1 MAQRSARQ
9 DGAIG
14 HVEDIE
20 VDPQSW
26 AIADLV
32 VDTRDW
38 LPGSQVRIAP
48 GAIEHIDAQAREV
61 SVAMRRDEIERA
73 PPAE

>member
-38 LPGSQVRIAP
+38 LPGRKVRIAP

-61 SVAMRRDEIERA
+61 SVAMRRDEIERS